1 VGHTH
6 PPISAHMGGW
16 FPQDPTVFR
25 CSGLP
30 VMLTARM
37 CRCGREVLVALVG
50 LRKASID
57 GYRTRPDLGPR
68 ERTWGRF
75 GDGSVR

>member
-1 VGHTH
+1 
-6 PPISAHMGGW
+6 
-16 FPQDPTVFR
+16 
-25 CSGLP
+25 
-30 VMLTARM
+30 MLTARM

-57 GYRTRPDLGPR
+57 GYHTRPDLGPR